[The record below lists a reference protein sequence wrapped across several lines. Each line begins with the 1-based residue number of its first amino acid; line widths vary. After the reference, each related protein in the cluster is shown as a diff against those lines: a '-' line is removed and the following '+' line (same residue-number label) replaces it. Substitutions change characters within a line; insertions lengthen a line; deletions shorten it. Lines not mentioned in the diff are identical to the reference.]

1 MEYHRYL
8 KEVVQALESD
18 QEFRAKLEKA
28 NEDDIRV
35 SLTLNIVPDSI
46 NFISDYSAITK
57 IVHETRPT

>member
-18 QEFRAKLEKA
+18 PEFRAKLEKA

-35 SLTLNIVPDSI
+35 SLIL
-46 NFISDYSAITK
+46 K
-57 IVHETRPT
+57 IIKILRLIYIYVILI